1 MTRRIFELPDPQQ
14 QMFWLVLSL
23 LGVALMVAGW
33 CSWMF

>member
-23 LGVALMVAGW
+23 LGVALMIAGW
-33 CSWMF
+33 YSWMF